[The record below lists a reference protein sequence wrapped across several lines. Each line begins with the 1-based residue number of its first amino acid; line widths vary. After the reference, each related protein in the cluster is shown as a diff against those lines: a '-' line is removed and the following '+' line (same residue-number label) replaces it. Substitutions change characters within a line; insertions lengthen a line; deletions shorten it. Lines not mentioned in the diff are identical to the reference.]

1 MTLNDYIKIHS
12 DDSPEKMIEQLVTE
26 SYLIT
31 TSLVNKFKSN
41 DSHIFNY
48 WNREYQ
54 SHIECQKW
62 LAEQLLKRVKPRVLT
77 IEEAVKAPYVWLESK
92 NGTLHDMY
100 RIRQVPIDSTTI
112 MVYRLFNGNGVSFS
126 IDYFDEHFRC
136 WSDKPTKE
144 QQVEARQV
152 M

>member
-12 DDSPEKMIEQLVTE
+12 DDMPEKMVEQLVTE
-26 SYLIT
+26 SDLIA

-54 SHIECQKW
+54 THIECQRW
-62 LAEQLLKRVKPRVLT
+62 LAGQLINKVKPHVLP
-77 IEEAVKAPYVWLESK
+77 IEEALKAPFVWLESK
-92 NGTLHDMY
+92 DGTLHDMY
-100 RIRQVPIDSTTI
+100 RIRPVPIDKTAI
-112 MVYRLFNGNGVSFS
+112 MIYKMFNGNGAAASL
-126 IDYFDEHFRC
+126 DYFDERFRC
-136 WSDKPTKE
+136 WSDKPTEE
-144 QQVEARQV
+144 QQRQV